1 MEPILCF
8 ITIHCNLIFVGIDT
22 FYYLS
27 PFVSSKSSKSDSN
40 WKYFSFLQQ
49 PSLLQGQSLNV
60 HTKFLQLL
68 STWKSWHWRESGM
81 CDWFKICRA
90 FCRAFLCRVSSL
102 TTGKTLCIKFLFKIA
117 IVFLRKS
124 RKMKN
129 RWLKT
134 KSMGRSRAKHQLDC
148 LSKGKILK
156 L

>member
-90 FCRAFLCRVSSL
+90 FCRAFFMQS
-102 TTGKTLCIKFLFKIA
+102 
-117 IVFLRKS
+117 VFPYYWEDAL
-124 RKMKN
+124 
-129 RWLKT
+129 
-134 KSMGRSRAKHQLDC
+134 H
-148 LSKGKILK
+148 KILVQDSHC
-156 L
+156 LPEEE